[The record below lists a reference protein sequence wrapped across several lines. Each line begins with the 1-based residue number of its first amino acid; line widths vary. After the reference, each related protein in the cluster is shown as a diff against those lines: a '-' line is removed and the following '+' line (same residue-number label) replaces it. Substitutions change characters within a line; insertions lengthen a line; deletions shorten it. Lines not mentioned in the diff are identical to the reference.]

1 MSLWRGCGGRN
12 PCRSPREGSPAVP
25 LKREWYSEKLEMLS
39 AATRIGAA
47 LFDAEGALLYK
58 TETEDGFCEIACLCD
73 ACAARCAEFHADAGK
88 EAADLGEAYIARCPM
103 GAITIS
109 APILSGGRYAGSAAF
124 MPARMWAWDATAR
137 EELTHAVEGLA
148 LDRLK
153 LIEAGERLPELT
165 ALQSRALMA
174 LILDVVAPEQ
184 DELEMKR
191 LLGEQQKKINEL
203 VTDKKSAAG
212 ADRHAFRLYPMHI
225 EREMLNR
232 VRFGDRNGARALL
245 NELLGHIFFRAP
257 GNMKLM
263 KARVLELVVMISR
276 AAVETGAEMEAL
288 LGLNFDFVSE
298 LSQVE
303 DYEEL
308 CAWVV
313 RMLETFLDT
322 VSQSQDAPGS
332 AQLNDALGYIRTHH
346 MRNLS
351 LDEVAAQAHISPY
364 YLSHLFREKLGV
376 TFVEYVTGVRME
388 LAKNYLLHT
397 RLPVSAVAEK
407 LGYEDAGYFGKVFRK
422 YTGQTPKGFR
432 RTELT

>member
-1 MSLWRGCGGRN
+1 M
-12 PCRSPREGSPAVP
+12 PI
-25 LKREWYSEKLEMLS
+25 KREWYSEKLDMLC
-39 AATRIGAA
+39 AATGIGAA
-47 LFDAEGALLYK
+47 LLDAEGAMLYK
-58 TETEDGFCEIACLCD
+58 ADAGDGFCEVARGCRMCE
-73 ACAARCAEFHADAGK
+73 ARCALFHADAGSK
-88 EAADLGEAYIARCPM
+88 AADLGEAYIARCHM
-103 GAITIS
+103 GAVTIS
-109 APILSGGRYAGSAAF
+109 APILAGGRCVGSAAF

-137 EELTHAVEGLA
+137 EELKSAAEGLQ

-153 LIEAGERLPELT
+153 LIEAGDRLPELS
-165 ALQSRALMA
+165 ARQSRALMA
-174 LILDVVAPEQ
+174 LMLEVAAPEQ

-191 LLGEQQKKINEL
+191 LLGEQQRQINEL
-203 VTDKKSAAG
+203 VSANKGAPD
-212 ADRHAFRLYPMHI
+212 ADRDAFRTYPMHI

-232 VRFGDRNGARALL
+232 VRFGDRNGARAML

-263 KARVLELVVMISR
+263 KARVLELVIMISR

-288 LGLNFDFVSE
+288 LGLNYDFIAE
-298 LSQVE
+298 LSQVH

-322 VSQSQDAPGS
+322 VSKSQDAPGS

-346 MRNLS
+346 MKSLS
-351 LDEVAAQAHISPY
+351 LDEVAAKVHISPY

-376 TFVEYVTGVRME
+376 TFVEYVTSVRME

-397 RLPVSAVAEK
+397 RLPISAIAEK

-432 RTELT
+432 RAELS

>member
-1 MSLWRGCGGRN
+1 M
-12 PCRSPREGSPAVP
+12 PV
-25 LKREWYSEKLEMLS
+25 KREWYSEKLEMLS
-39 AATRIGAA
+39 AATQIGAA
-47 LFDAEGALLYK
+47 LFDDEGTLLYK
-58 TETEDGFCEIACLCD
+58 TDAGDGFCELACLCKT
-73 ACAARCAEFHADAGK
+73 CAARCRTFHADAGR
-88 EAADLGEAYIARCPM
+88 EASDLGEAYIARCPM

-109 APILSGGRYAGSAAF
+109 APILSGGRYSGSAAF

-137 EELTHAVEGLA
+137 EELTLAAEGLK

-165 ALQSRALMA
+165 ARQSNALMS

-191 LLGEQQKKINEL
+191 LLGEQQRRINEL
-203 VTDKKSAAG
+203 VS
-212 ADRHAFRLYPMHI
+212 DRKNAEKPDRDVFRTYPMHI

-232 VRFGDRNGARALL
+232 VRFGDRTGARAML

-288 LGLNFDFVSE
+288 LGLNFDFVSD
-298 LSQVE
+298 LSQVN

-332 AQLNDALGYIRTHH
+332 AQLNDALGFIRTHH
-346 MRNLS
+346 MKNLS
-351 LDEVAAQAHISPY
+351 LDEVAAQVHISPY

-376 TFVEYVTGVRME
+376 TFVEYVTSVRME

-422 YTGQTPKGFR
+422 YTGQTPKNFR
-432 RTELT
+432 RSEL

>member
-1 MSLWRGCGGRN
+1 M
-12 PCRSPREGSPAVP
+12 P

-39 AATRIGAA
+39 AATQIGAA
-47 LFDAEGALLYK
+47 LFDAEGALLHK
-58 TETEDGFCEIACLCD
+58 TDAGDGFCETVLACP
-73 ACAARCAEFHADAGK
+73 ACAMRCATFHADAGR

-174 LILDVVAPEQ
+174 LLLDVVAPEQ

-191 LLGEQQKKINEL
+191 LLGEQQRRINEL
-203 VTDKKSAAG
+203 VTDRKSAAS
-212 ADRHAFRLYPMHI
+212 ADRDAFRTYPMHI

-288 LGLNFDFVSE
+288 LGLNYDFVSE

-376 TFVEYVTGVRME
+376 TFVEYVTSVRME

-397 RLPVSAVAEK
+397 RLPVSVVAEK

-432 RTELT
+432 HAELS

>member
-1 MSLWRGCGGRN
+1 
-12 PCRSPREGSPAVP
+12 
-25 LKREWYSEKLEMLS
+25 
-39 AATRIGAA
+39 
-47 LFDAEGALLYK
+47 
-58 TETEDGFCEIACLCD
+58 
-73 ACAARCAEFHADAGK
+73 
-88 EAADLGEAYIARCPM
+88 
-103 GAITIS
+103 
-109 APILSGGRYAGSAAF
+109 
-124 MPARMWAWDATAR
+124 MWEWDAAAR
-137 EELTHAVEGLA
+137 EEIVQSVEGLSV
-148 LDRLK
+148 DRLA
-153 LIEAGERLPELT
+153 LIEAGEKLPEV
-165 ALQSRALMA
+165 SVRKSKALMA
-174 LILDVVAPEQ
+174 LIMDVVAPQAE
-184 DELEMKR
+184 DLEIKR
-191 LLGEQQKKINEL
+191 LLYEQQRKIGDLISEKKNSAPAEREL
-203 VTDKKSAAG
+203 
-212 ADRHAFRLYPMHI
+212 FRTYPMHI

-232 VRFGDRNGARALL
+232 VRFGDRNGARAML

-298 LSQVE
+298 LSQAE

-322 VSQSQDAPGS
+322 VSQTQDAPGN

-346 MRNLS
+346 MLGLS
-351 LDEVAAQAHISPY
+351 LDEVAAHAHISPY

-376 TFVEYVTGVRME
+376 TFIEYVTSVRME

-422 YTGQTPKGFR
+422 YTGQTPKAYR
-432 RTELT
+432 RAEI